1 MSNRFAVLF
10 PALVA
15 VLPMPAAARPTAQ
28 PAAPASVHAGAL
40 APAAGLT
47 VVLGCP
53 HCGNQRSY
61 RVSDNAT
68 QSVTDAWSG
77 GGCGRSFRVHVS
89 RGLVQ
94 GVWK

>member
-1 MSNRFAVLF
+1 MFQHIPVVVL
-10 PALVA
+10 ALLA
-15 VLPMPAAARPTAQ
+15 ALPQPSAARP
-28 PAAPASVHAGAL
+28 AAGDASPRAID
-40 APAAGLT
+40 PAGLT

-53 HCGNQRSY
+53 NCGNQRSY

-68 QSVTDAWSG
+68 QSVTDSWSG

-89 RGLVQ
+89 RGMVQ

>member
-1 MSNRFAVLF
+1 MF
-10 PALVA
+10 PPLPVIVVALVA
-15 VLPMPAAARPTAQ
+15 VLPQ
-28 PAAPASVHAGAL
+28 PSSGDLRAPGLPSPCVVT
-40 APAAGLT
+40 PAGLT

-68 QSVTDAWSG
+68 QSVTDSWSG

-89 RGLVQ
+89 RGMVQ

>member
-1 MSNRFAVLF
+1 MTM
-10 PALVA
+10 PI
-15 VLPMPAAARPTAQ
+15 VLPSVVLALLTLLPSSNNAAVPANAVAAAIPC
-28 PAAPASVHAGAL
+28 PSAG
-40 APAAGLT
+40 GLT
-47 VVLGCP
+47 VVLGCL

-68 QSVTDAWSG
+68 QSVTDSWYG

-89 RGLVQ
+89 RGMVQ

>member
-1 MSNRFAVLF
+1 MFPLAPFVVL
-10 PALVA
+10 ALVVA
-15 VLPMPAAARPTAQ
+15 LPQAAHDRAIAAA
-28 PAAPASVHAGAL
+28 APPPRAV
-40 APAAGLT
+40 APAGLT

-68 QSVTDAWSG
+68 QSVTDSWSG

-89 RGLVQ
+89 RGMVQ

>member
-1 MSNRFAVLF
+1 MF
-10 PALVA
+10 
-15 VLPMPAAARPTAQ
+15 Q
-28 PAAPASVHAGAL
+28 L
-40 APAAGLT
+40 APAFVLVLAFAAASPHASGARSLAAKAPPRAAAPAGLT

-68 QSVTDAWSG
+68 QSVTDSWSG